1 MNGPSNARLLELD
14 RDQMRRLGHR
24 VMDMIAE
31 HLSALADASIGRKGD
46 PGVLRP
52 LFLQPPPEAP
62 GDADA
67 VLSRVVDDV
76 LGNMLYVNHPRFL
89 AFVPSPGNFVS
100 ALADALA
107 AGFNVFNGSWMGGSG
122 AAALE
127 LAVVD
132 WMRGWC
138 GLPETAGGIFV
149 SGGSVANMTAL
160 AVARHVKLG
169 DAFADGVAYFSDQ
182 THSSVDRA
190 FRILGF
196 APGQLRRLPSD
207 ERFQLDPA
215 AVSREIARDRERG
228 LRPFCIVA
236 NAGTTNTGTVDPM
249 RELALLAREQ
259 GLWMHADG
267 AFGAA
272 AAISPRGR
280 AALEGL
286 ELADSLSIDPHK
298 WLFQTFECGCVLL
311 RDGRQLKETY
321 QILPDYL
328 QDLRGMGEVNP
339 CDYGIQLSRG
349 FRALKVWLSVQVFGM
364 AAFRAAVEHGF
375 ELAEYAQRRL
385 ESMPDWEIVSSA
397 QMGTLAFRYAPSP
410 IEVRLVEA
418 MLKDGHALVS
428 STVLRGVTAL
438 RMFTINPRTTH
449 QDIDGTLERMDLLAK
464 ALSTT

>member
-1 MNGPSNARLLELD
+1 
-14 RDQMRRLGHR
+14 
-24 VMDMIAE
+24 
-31 HLSALADASIGRKGD
+31 
-46 PGVLRP
+46 
-52 LFLQPPPEAP
+52 
-62 GDADA
+62 
-67 VLSRVVDDV
+67 
-76 LGNMLYVNHPRFL
+76 
-89 AFVPSPGNFVS
+89 
-100 ALADALA
+100 
-107 AGFNVFNGSWMGGSG
+107 
-122 AAALE
+122 
-127 LAVVD
+127 
-132 WMRGWC
+132 
-138 GLPETAGGIFV
+138 
-149 SGGSVANMTAL
+149 
-160 AVARHVKLG
+160 
-169 DAFADGVAYFSDQ
+169 
-182 THSSVDRA
+182 
-190 FRILGF
+190 
-196 APGQLRRLPSD
+196 
-207 ERFQLDPA
+207 
-215 AVSREIARDRERG
+215 
-228 LRPFCIVA
+228 
-236 NAGTTNTGTVDPM
+236 
-249 RELALLAREQ
+249 
-259 GLWMHADG
+259 MHADG

-280 AALEGL
+280 TALEGL

-385 ESMPDWEIVSSA
+385 ESMPDWEIVSPA

-410 IEVRLVEA
+410 IDTRLVDA

-428 STVLRGVTAL
+428 STVLRGVAAL
-438 RMFTINPRTTH
+438 RMCTINPRTTH